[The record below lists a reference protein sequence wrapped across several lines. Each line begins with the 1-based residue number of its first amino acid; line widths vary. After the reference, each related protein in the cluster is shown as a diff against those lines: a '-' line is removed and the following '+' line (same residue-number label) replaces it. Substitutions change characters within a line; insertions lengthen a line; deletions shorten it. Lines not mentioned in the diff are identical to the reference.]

1 VKLVLGIFI
10 GISSAVVV
18 LVLVAGYFGFVPG
31 VSGLFGSDKPID
43 LGVTYTRAD
52 YQSAEA
58 KSKIEKFDLPPST
71 PPEQSLQYEGSQP
84 ASVDL
89 TEAEVSALINESPW
103 PYGAFRDCQVKF
115 NADGTAEFSGIL
127 ETAKLEDYARARG
140 YSEQEISDALGIVD
154 KFTIVQKNMPFYFL
168 GTGSVVDGVIDFDI
182 QKFQLGKLGFP
193 ADQINGR
200 KSEILNYAREG
211 IKRLPGFSVKS
222 FSISNG
228 KIHFDGTLPKTVRRS
243 TGRVIT

>member
-58 KSKIEKFDLPPST
+58 K
-71 PPEQSLQYEGSQP
+71 SLQYEGSQP